1 MEEAIQ
7 TCIERIVPPNYPSGK
22 RFLLSFNL
30 KRKEAKKK
38 SFPCTTSSKSFWTN
52 ISKRPASAQSHV
64 LLCFRPP
71 WENRQ
76 VIAPTA
82 GAHRRRGHAQT
93 TAQASWIARPLFASL
108 IPCHRHRQFPRE
120 RRDSRGRS
128 ANRWPRR
135 QSDHQTL

>member
-1 MEEAIQ
+1 MEGAIQ

-22 RFLLSFNL
+22 RFLLRFNL

-71 WENRQ
+71 WERP
-76 VIAPTA
+76 ASYRA
-82 GAHRRRGHAQT
+82 DRCAHRRRGHAQT

-108 IPCHRHRQFPRE
+108 IACHRHHQFPRE

-128 ANRWPRR
+128 ANRWPGR